1 MLYSYAAICQRIL
14 IVRVKNYLDHA
25 YGNKFQFKFKFI
37 SEYLERWLTKQMVS
51 TPFKKRSTQIW
62 LQTPLKPRVLHLLLS
77 LYMVKIIICITN
89 LIFRSCV
96 LLKKMLFLLNFTL
109 AYRLWESILGTTTYM
124 ACSFLK
130 FTCSADEIKKQCNT
144 KCVSMC

>member
-14 IVRVKNYLDHA
+14 IVRVKNYLDQA
-25 YGNKFQFKFKFI
+25 YGNQFQFKFKFI
-37 SEYLERWLTKQMVS
+37 SEYLERWLTKQIVS
-51 TPFKKRSTQIW
+51 TPFKKDRPKYGYK
-62 LQTPLKPRVLHLLLS
+62 LPLSHVS
-77 LYMVKIIICITN
+77 CICLYLVKMIICITN
-89 LIFRSCV
+89 LIFRSC
-96 LLKKMLFLLNFTL
+96 LLPKKTLFLLNFTL

-124 ACSFLK
+124 ACSFLT

>member
-1 MLYSYAAICQRIL
+1 MLYSYAAICKRVL
-14 IVRVKNYLDHA
+14 IVRVRNYLDHA
-25 YGNKFQFKFKFI
+25 YENQFQFNFKFI
-37 SEYLERWLTKQMVS
+37 SEYLERWLTKQIVS

-77 LYMVKIIICITN
+77 LYMVKMIICITN

-96 LLKKMLFLLNFTL
+96 LLKQMLFLLNFTL
-109 AYRLWESILGTTTYM
+109 AYRLWESILGTMTYM
-124 ACSFLK
+124 ASSFLT
-130 FTCSADEIKKQCNT
+130 FTCSADEIKKLCNT